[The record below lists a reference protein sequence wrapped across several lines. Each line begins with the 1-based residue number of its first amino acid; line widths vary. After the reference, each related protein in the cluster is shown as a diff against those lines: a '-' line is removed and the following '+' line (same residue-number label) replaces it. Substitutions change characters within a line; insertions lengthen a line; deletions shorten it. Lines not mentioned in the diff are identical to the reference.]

1 MMKSVPLNQIR
12 VALLSTAAVLAP
24 LALVVAPLALFA
36 QDAMVPPASSN
47 LPSQQPQSPAMQ
59 DSSGAPGMTAQMIR
73 DKMFL
78 RKAVAGGLAEV
89 QLGQLAVQKAESPE
103 VKAFGQKMVTDH
115 NALNEDLRPVADS
128 LGVMLPKKIN
138 KEDQAEYDKLNGL
151 SGSDFDTEYLTFMVK
166 DHHQDLREFRE
177 EIANTSEPLLKDAV
191 TKGAAVIREHAK
203 MVDQLAR
210 AKGIQLPVR
219 KPPVGA
225 AQ

>member
-1 MMKSVPLNQIR
+1 
-12 VALLSTAAVLAP
+12 
-24 LALVVAPLALFA
+24 
-36 QDAMVPPASSN
+36 
-47 LPSQQPQSPAMQ
+47 MQ

-89 QLGQLAVQKAESPE
+89 QLGLLAVQKAESPE
-103 VKAFGQKMVTDH
+103 VKDFGQKMVTDH

-128 LGVMLPKKIN
+128 LGVMLPKKIS
-138 KEDQAEYDKLNGL
+138 KEDQAEHDKLSGL

-177 EIANTSEPLLKDAV
+177 EVANTSEPLLKDAV
-191 TKGAAVIREHAK
+191 TKGAAVIREHTK

-210 AKGIQLPVR
+210 ARGIQVPVR
-219 KPPVGA
+219 KPFAGPG
-225 AQ
+225 Q